1 LIQVINAAIGNKHR
15 FDAMKDF
22 FGSVGHGDKAGVWE
36 GVPQDYPNFRKEQ
49 RRQLDKQAK
58 KRKAEEMG

>member
-1 LIQVINAAIGNKHR
+1 VWE
-15 FDAMKDF
+15 DVPKDF
-22 FGSVGHGDKAGVWE
+22 
-36 GVPQDYPNFRKEQ
+36 PNFRKEQ